1 MREFT
6 FEFWEWEEGSEVLT
20 VEDVGLCKTHVYK
33 TVHPINLHSFSALI
47 ITAVGLVT
55 STVVFIV
62 EKIIYKFKNTP

>member
-62 EKIIYKFKNTP
+62 EKINYKFKNTP